1 MREDYLNGSGLYY
14 IYIKYSFSRVGDLI
28 ASVYDA
34 IILEDAMNVAS
45 NTDEL

>member
-1 MREDYLNGSGLYY
+1 MGRLFEREWLYY
-14 IYIKYSFSRVGDLI
+14 IYIKYSFSRAGDLI

-34 IILEDAMNVAS
+34 IILEDGINIAS